1 MIQKEKKNKLCKL
14 VWEQLHTASQL
25 GIFLNLDQEKERER
39 ETGKEM
45 GKRAN
50 SP

>member
-1 MIQKEKKNKLCKL
+1 MIQKEKKNNCKF
-14 VWEQLHTASQL
+14 VWAQLHTASQL